1 MVYYMFMPI
10 IKSSDAPQFEIPGL
24 TVTGLASPSRGATE
38 TSTWQ
43 LVIAPG
49 APGALH
55 SCDREEIFVVLSG
68 TARATLGEQQL
79 ELSPGDTLIV
89 PAHTPFSLANPGTDP
104 CTAIAM
110 LPVGGRAAMPGGA
123 PFVPPWAA

>member
-1 MVYYMFMPI
+1 MPI
-10 IKSSDAPQFEIPGL
+10 IKSSDAPKFEVPGL
-24 TVTGLASPSRGATE
+24 TVTGFASPSRGARE

-49 APGALH
+49 SPGALH

-68 TARATLGEQQL
+68 TARATLADQPL
-79 ELSPGDTLIV
+79 DLAAGDTLIV
-89 PAHTPFSLANPGTDP
+89 PAHTPFSLANPGSEP

-110 LPVGGRAAMPGGA
+110 LPIGGQAAMPGGA
-123 PFVPPWAA
+123 PFVPPWAS